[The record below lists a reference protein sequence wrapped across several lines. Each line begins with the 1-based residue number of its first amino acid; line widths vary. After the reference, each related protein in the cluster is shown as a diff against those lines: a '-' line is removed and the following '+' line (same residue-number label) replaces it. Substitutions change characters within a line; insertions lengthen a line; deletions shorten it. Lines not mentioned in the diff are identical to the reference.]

1 MSPPPPRAPHP
12 AALPGELESLRRV
25 LDRRAFLRLVAGA
38 AALGILPSGCARGR
52 DALGPPNGFAPRAF
66 TPRSY
71 AVLNAAAV
79 RIVGPRGAEA
89 IRARRIDPARG
100 VDAIL
105 APAPEVARVFEQALR
120 FLEFGVFPLIGKLR
134 PFTALDGTAQDA
146 VLSEL
151 LHSRFELKRAIFGA
165 VKSFAT
171 LGFYGSPESD
181 PLTGYP
187 GVFGGERVTIASA
200 MNYELEGP

>member
-1 MSPPPPRAPHP
+1 MSHPPPCTPHP
-12 AALPGELESLRRV
+12 PALPDGFESLRRT

-38 AALGILPSGCARGR
+38 AALGILPSGCAREH
-52 DALGPPNGFAPRAF
+52 DALGPPSGFAPRAF

-79 RIVGPRGAEA
+79 RIIGPRGAEA

-105 APAPEVARVFEQALR
+105 ASAPEVARVFEQALR
-120 FLEFGVFPLIGKLR
+120 ILEFGVFPLIAKLR

-165 VKSFAT
+165 VKSFAS
-171 LGFYGSPESD
+171 LGFYGSPQSD
-181 PLTGYP
+181 ALTGYP
-187 GVFGGERVTIASA
+187 GTFGSERVTIASA
-200 MNYELEGP
+200 MTYELEGH

>member
-1 MSPPPPRAPHP
+1 MSRPPPRTPHP
-12 AALPGELESLRRV
+12 AALPGEFESLRRA
-25 LDRRAFLRLVAGA
+25 LDRRAFLRLAAGA
-38 AALGILPSGCARGR
+38 AALGILPSGCGR
-52 DALGPPNGFAPRAF
+52 EGNALGPPNGFAPRAF

-89 IRARRIDPARG
+89 IRAGRIDPARG

-105 APAPEVARVFEQALR
+105 TPAPDVARVFEQALR
-120 FLEFGVFPLIGKLR
+120 LLEFGVFPLIGKLR

-165 VKSFAT
+165 LKNFTT

-200 MNYELEGP
+200 MSYELEGP